1 MHALVKARSAPG
13 IDLQDIAKP
22 VPGPNDVLIRVAEQP
37 GGGDS
42 WIKFILVWWLLL
54 VSRAHLPA
62 SSLAAT
68 LPCGY

>member
-1 MHALVKARSAPG
+1 
-13 IDLQDIAKP
+13 
-22 VPGPNDVLIRVAEQP
+22 VAEQP